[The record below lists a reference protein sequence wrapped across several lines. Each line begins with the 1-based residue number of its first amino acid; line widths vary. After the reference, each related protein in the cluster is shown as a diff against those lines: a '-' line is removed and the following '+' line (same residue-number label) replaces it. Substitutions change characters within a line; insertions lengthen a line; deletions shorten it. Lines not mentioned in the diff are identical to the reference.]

1 MINKKE
7 ITKIIN
13 WIKVKKDAK
22 ERYIQFIKTLYFGS
36 DKTKK
41 QLYNKYRTRQRIDE
55 LKKTILLK
63 IEKYI
68 KNFYPEIYKALYDK
82 VSEEKIV
89 SKTELREYLI
99 EGKLVDEYSIDLLA
113 DAFIRGYKLKLDSIK
128 TTVPRDTILFSEPV
142 YLKVFR
148 IVYKTLE
155 KKYKEIKKNIFNLIK
170 LKVQI
175 QKKFKLS
182 KDEVDVIFDKY
193 CKYIRHYCEEDKIYL
208 KQEYKF
214 LKNVIKRFLVDKVKE
229 GKERFLIKE
238 IKDYLNKVGKEYSNW
253 NLSKVMNN
261 LIKEKYIKRIHRGF
275 YTIR

>member
-36 DKTKK
+36 GKAKK

-63 IEKYI
+63 IEEYI
-68 KNFYPEIYKALYDK
+68 KKFYPGVYKVLYDK
-82 VSEEKIV
+82 VLEEKII
-89 SKTELREYLI
+89 SKTELKEYLV
-99 EGKLVDEYSIDLLA
+99 ESKLVDEYGVDLIV
-113 DAFIRGYKLKLDSIK
+113 DAFVRGYKLKLDSVK
-128 TTVPRDTILFSEPV
+128 TTIPRDTILFSELV
-142 YLKVFR
+142 YLRVFR

-155 KKYKEIKKNIFNLIK
+155 KKYKETKKNVFNLAK

-175 QKKFKLS
+175 QKKFKLN
-182 KDEVDVIFDKY
+182 KDEVDIIFGKY
-193 CKYIRHYCEEDKIYL
+193 CKYIKHHCEGDKIYL

-238 IKDYLNKVGKEYSNW
+238 IKDYLNKMGKKYSSW
-253 NLSKVMNN
+253 NLSKVMND